1 MKAISIEKKT
11 TEEITQQLTVVIS
24 GKEIQWILNYAIFE
38 SFTTIM
44 KKKVEDHSEME
55 NSA

>member
-11 TEEITQQLTVVIS
+11 TGEITQQLTVVIS